1 VNRTLKLY
9 SQKNPDFPKITSHG
23 LRRTFAEL
31 KRSHKIHES
40 IINEVAKEMGHSN
53 PNTTKNFY
61 LSDKTTV
68 PDLDHII
75 KVGVH
80 KHVSD
85 KSKAELQ
92 KKAELY
98 FYNFE
103 SSDLTYKSRESLLNA
118 LKEKNIEFSDDL
130 IFYQKNGKEIKEL
143 KPADI
148 EVYYEFKKQTRLG
161 FYAPLKLVQDPV
173 QGWIVKATGFIK
185 RFTLLCEYS
194 GEVVDHEKDEQVIQ
208 SDALM
213 EYLSSD
219 GSNFVIFPDKF
230 GNLAR
235 FISGVN
241 NKKGKQ
247 TQNIKSIKTKIDGGI
262 HILLYTSRNI
272 HPGEILYYDYNEGGL
287 NEIDT
292 SNYII
297 ENNKKTTKK
306 NRKFG

>member
-1 VNRTLKLY
+1 
-9 SQKNPDFPKITSHG
+9 
-23 LRRTFAEL
+23 
-31 KRSHKIHES
+31 
-40 IINEVAKEMGHSN
+40 MGHSN

-306 NRKFG
+306 NRKFGWIYFKISF